1 MGSVLQNQ
9 RTMLSYILLFS
20 SMAISVYGR
29 TDTFSCGE
37 HQYTVTAN
45 ELIKW
50 TDCTAYCTA
59 RNLVWAEPQ
68 NKEEWTCVKK
78 ELMILY
84 MVDKRRPRPAWH
96 VWLGGY
102 ADIDGLFHWDLE
114 DQDLD
119 TDNNCLCWKEISQ
132 PSA

>member
-1 MGSVLQNQ
+1 
-9 RTMLSYILLFS
+9 MLSYILLFS

-68 NKEEWTCVKK
+68 NKEEWKCVK
-78 ELMILY
+78 E
-84 MVDKRRPRPAWH
+84 
-96 VWLGGY
+96 
-102 ADIDGLFHWDLE
+102 
-114 DQDLD
+114 
-119 TDNNCLCWKEISQ
+119 DNNNIGGPIWAQAHPTLMAFKFLASIFYVLSHRQ
-132 PSA
+132 S